1 MTKASD
7 QRPQPRPV
15 AAQPALVLAI
25 VGPALLDELPEATRV
40 VHHVE
45 VRDLVLDDVREDRLG
60 SQQQPPAEAHGAR
73 GRATGPAARRVADL
87 QLRVGAGGPERRPVQ
102 APLEL
107 EARVPRS
114 VARSRRS
121 EISRRACRLYQRVS
135 ASRTASSPGPITPTW
150 SLPPRRLTPGRV
162 RHGSTFTRIGS
173 VCPR

>member
-25 VGPALLDELPEATRV
+25 VGAALLDELPEATRV

-73 GRATGPAARRVADL
+73 GRATGPAA
-87 QLRVGAGGPERRPVQ
+87 P
-102 APLEL
+102 
-107 EARVPRS
+107 
-114 VARSRRS
+114 
-121 EISRRACRLYQRVS
+121 
-135 ASRTASSPGPITPTW
+135 PGPG
-150 SLPPRRLTPGRV
+150 SPPWGGGGRPG
-162 RHGSTFTRIGS
+162 GAPPAG
-173 VCPR
+173 PP